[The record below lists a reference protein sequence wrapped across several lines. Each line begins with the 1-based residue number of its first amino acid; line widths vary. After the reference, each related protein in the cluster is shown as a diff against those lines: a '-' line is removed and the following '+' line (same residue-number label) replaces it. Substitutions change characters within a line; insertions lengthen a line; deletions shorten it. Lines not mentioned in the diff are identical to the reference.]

1 MGILNGLAWFIYR
14 IMHDSGVGL
23 GLKMLSL
30 DALGLRTGL
39 FKPPILHY
47 PVDKPR

>member
-1 MGILNGLAWFIYR
+1 MGILDGLAWFIYK

-23 GLKMLSL
+23 YSQAKIMLSL

-39 FKPPILHY
+39 FI
-47 PVDKPR
+47 